1 MQPSFLFHEGIT
13 LYATIFFI
21 KMKTQREFNFYFDS
35 YDDIF
40 ELKPMVAIIFFILFA
55 FFQCDPFCHYINIW
69 VTFGN
74 INRYNVWLILY
85 LASITGHTEFLV
97 KP

>member
-1 MQPSFLFHEGIT
+1 MQPRFLFHEGIT

-55 FFQCDPFCHYINIW
+55 FFSVRPILSLYKYLGYIW
-69 VTFGN
+69 Q
-74 INRYNVWLILY
+74 Y
-85 LASITGHTEFLV
+85 
-97 KP
+97 

>member
-40 ELKPMVAIIFFILFA
+40 ELKPMVYFVCFFSVRPILSLYKYLG
-55 FFQCDPFCHYINIW
+55 YIW
-69 VTFGN
+69 Q
-74 INRYNVWLILY
+74 Y
-85 LASITGHTEFLV
+85 
-97 KP
+97 